1 MLSSRPS
8 TAESALVGT
17 LHMISPDGERQPC
30 APLDRWVADVT
41 PEQLR
46 AMHRDMV
53 AARRIDREGVALQRQ
68 GELGLWAPAE
78 GQEGVQIGTAHALR
92 PDDFVFPSYREHGV
106 LVVRG
111 AKLIDFI
118 SMWRAEEL
126 SSYNPYDL
134 NTANPQIIIGAQTLH
149 AVGYAMGIQRDALTA
164 PVGART
170 DQVSVA
176 YFGDGASSQGDV
188 HEAMVFAASFGA
200 PVVFVCSNNQWAISE
215 PVTVQSHTPI
225 ADRAAGYGIPSRRV
239 DGNDAL
245 ACFGA
250 MREALH
256 RARAGGGP
264 SFIEGVT
271 YRMGPHTTS
280 DDPTRY
286 RAKEEVDAW
295 RRRDPIARL
304 EAHLRGMGEFS
315 DAQAAAVE
323 SFADRLGAE
332 LRATCLAYATKPAL
346 EIFDHVYEQPHSG
359 IAREREEY
367 RAYLAGFDD
376 AEAQ

>member
-1 MLSSRPS
+1 MLSSRP
-8 TAESALVGT
+8 TATDSALTGA
-17 LHMISPDGERQPC
+17 LHMISPDGDRTPC
-30 APLDRWVADVT
+30 LQLDRWVADVT

-46 AMHRDMV
+46 AMHRDMS
-53 AARRIDREGVALQRQ
+53 ATRRIDREGVALQRQ

-78 GQEGVQIGTAHALR
+78 GQEGVQVGTAHALR
-92 PDDFVFPSYREHGV
+92 TDDFVFPSYREHGV
-106 LVVRG
+106 LFVRG

-126 SSYNPYDL
+126 SSYSPYDI
-134 NTANPQIIIGAQTLH
+134 NTANPQIIIGAQALH
-149 AVGYAMGIQRDALTA
+149 AVGYAMGIQRNALTA
-164 PVGART
+164 PAGTRT
-170 DQVSVA
+170 DQVSIV

-239 DGNDAL
+239 DGNDPL
-245 ACFGA
+245 VCFGA

-264 SFIEGVT
+264 SFIEAVT
-271 YRMGPHTTS
+271 YRMGPHTTA

-295 RRRDPIARL
+295 RHRDPITRL
-304 EAHLRGMGEFS
+304 AAHLRGMGEFS
-315 DAQAAAVE
+315 DAQAVDVE
-323 SFADRLGAE
+323 AFTDRIGAE
-332 LRATCLAYATKPAL
+332 LRAMCLAYTTKPAL
-346 EIFDHVYEQPHSG
+346 ELFNHVYEQPHSG

-376 AEAQ
+376 VGVE